1 MAAGG
6 GGSSGAGKETAGA
19 TTLSDLNNFQFQD
32 GKRGSWKSTGAAIW
46 QRGREEAP
54 KGSRVCGG
62 ASVDTAQA
70 AAEPGPGEEGQALPV
85 RRRTPL
91 GGAAAAGEVGA
102 VGLGAWRP
110 TVWQA
115 GVAPR
120 TPVGRV
126 SAARDWGPTSPR
138 PPHPRA
144 PQQLPPPPFPGPLDP
159 GRSLSNRLEL
169 PLPLYLAL
177 AFNKKSCCNWTPG
190 GWSGGNCWLP
200 AVGRAAVYLLGA
212 GGRKGER
219 APGRPAGSSAAAA
232 AAFQNPAQA
241 ETFGRVLLPSRT
253 SLSSL
258 LAQARRALFAPC
270 LPSRRAPD
278 VPSGFSSWGLGE
290 IPLFSFCSHCHAG
303 E

>member
-1 MAAGG
+1 MGKE
-6 GGSSGAGKETAGA
+6 GAGKVQALRFGRG
-19 TTLSDLNNFQFQD
+19 D
-32 GKRGSWKSTGAAIW
+32 GKRRLRGPGSAAEHLWTLPRRRQSPARGRRGRRCLCGEEPLLEGRLRRERWAQWGWERGGRRSGRLEWPPAPQWGGSRQPETGAQPPHA
-46 QRGREEAP
+46 
-54 KGSRVCGG
+54 
-62 ASVDTAQA
+62 
-70 AAEPGPGEEGQALPV
+70 
-85 RRRTPL
+85 
-91 GGAAAAGEVGA
+91 
-102 VGLGAWRP
+102 
-110 TVWQA
+110 
-115 GVAPR
+115 
-120 TPVGRV
+120 
-126 SAARDWGPTSPR
+126 